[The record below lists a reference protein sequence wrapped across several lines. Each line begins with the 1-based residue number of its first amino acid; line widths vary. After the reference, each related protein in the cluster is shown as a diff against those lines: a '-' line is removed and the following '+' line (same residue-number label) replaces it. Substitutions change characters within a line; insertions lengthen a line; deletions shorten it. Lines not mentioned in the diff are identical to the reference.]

1 MVVVLDVDVV
11 DCFVTLASSL
21 AVCRSFVAHTH
32 GILYIKSFHYSHLGQ
47 DLTGMFA
54 LNNVKLDFFAKSRS
68 YSCLLGLMGQFHF
81 EAVACQGIDHCSN
94 VLLYTTRW
102 IANQEQKVV
111 LLVVQQWQ

>member
-1 MVVVLDVDVV
+1 
-11 DCFVTLASSL
+11 
-21 AVCRSFVAHTH
+21 
-32 GILYIKSFHYSHLGQ
+32 
-47 DLTGMFA
+47 MFA